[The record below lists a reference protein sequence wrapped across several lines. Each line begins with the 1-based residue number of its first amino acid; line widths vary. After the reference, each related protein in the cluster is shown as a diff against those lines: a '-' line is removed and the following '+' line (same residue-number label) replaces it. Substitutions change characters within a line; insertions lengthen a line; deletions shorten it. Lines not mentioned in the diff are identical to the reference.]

1 MNSPRRRNKPFLRGF
16 SALPEN
22 SPIFQWKWEES
33 CVILDLNGR
42 VELISLKTAQ
52 IIK

>member
-1 MNSPRRRNKPFLRGF
+1 MHNPADETNRFCGGF

-33 CVILDLNGR
+33 CVILD
-42 VELISLKTAQ
+42 S
-52 IIK
+52 